1 MAVENGKVTEGAFR
15 PMRRNKQ
22 ELSKQECESVLKRG
36 TSGVLALLGDGG
48 YPYAVPLSYVY
59 ADGRFFFHCAKT
71 GHKLDAIRKEEKA
84 SFCVTDQD
92 RIVPEKFTTCFRS
105 VIAFGKVRILE
116 EENEIRNAIEKLA
129 VKYSPE
135 ESGASREAE
144 IERDFSI
151 LCMLEFIVEHMSGKE
166 AVELVKERE
175 TVPEKENEEMM

>member
-1 MAVENGKVTEGAFR
+1 MFR
-15 PMRRNKQ
+15 EMRRKRQ
-22 ELSKQECESVLKRG
+22 MLGKEECEEILNRG
-36 TSGVLALLGDGG
+36 TSGVLALLGDDA
-48 YPYAVPLSYVY
+48 YPYAVPISYVY
-59 ADGRFFFHCAKT
+59 EDGKLYFHSARS
-71 GHKLDAIRKEEKA
+71 GHKLDAVREYPKA
-84 SFCVTDQD
+84 SFCVIDQD

-116 EENEIRNAIEKLA
+116 EKNEIRNSIEKLA

-175 TVPEKENEEMM
+175 KSGS